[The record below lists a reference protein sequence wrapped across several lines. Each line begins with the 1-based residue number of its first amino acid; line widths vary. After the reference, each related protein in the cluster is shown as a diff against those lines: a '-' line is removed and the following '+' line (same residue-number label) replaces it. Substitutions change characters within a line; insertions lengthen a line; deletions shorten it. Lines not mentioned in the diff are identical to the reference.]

1 MAITVYPSCQP
12 QGKCQYIEPRSGGG
26 AVIYLMTD
34 NDTGFFP
41 LWELQLFF
49 VGYSIIL
56 HMDLSF
62 LLPCLWFT

>member
-49 VGYSIIL
+49 VG
-56 HMDLSF
+56 
-62 LLPCLWFT
+62 